1 VLALV
6 LESHDGPDSLVVREV
21 ADPVPGPEEVVVEVA
36 SAGVNRADLLQT
48 RGRYPGPP
56 MAHEIPGLEL
66 AGRVVAAGERATA
79 WQLGDPV
86 MGIVGGGAY
95 AERISV
101 HERQL
106 LAVPGSIDLALAGAV
121 PEVFVTAWDAF
132 LRGGLTSGRVALVH
146 AGASGV
152 GTAAI
157 QLAKAM
163 GATVV
168 VTTSARKVDACRA
181 LGADVVVD
189 YGAEDFVPAVKAL
202 GGADVVLD
210 VVGGDYLARNVDALR
225 TGGTIVQVGVMGG
238 GSATFPLGALLPKRA
253 TIVGTV
259 LRGRPI
265 EEKIAVTQ
273 RFAREV
279 LPWLADGTCRPV
291 IDARYALA
299 AAPDAHRRMEANDTI
314 GKLVLDLVSAG

>member
-1 VLALV
+1 VRALV

-21 ADPVPGPEEVVVEVA
+21 ADPVPGPEEVVVEVV

-106 LAVPGSIDLALAGAV
+106 LAVPGSIDLADAGAV

-132 LRGGLTSGRVALVH
+132 VRGGLTSGRVALVH

-259 LRGRPI
+259 LRGRQI
-265 EEKIAVTQ
+265 EEKIEVTQ

-291 IDARYALA
+291 IDARYTLA

>member
-1 VLALV
+1 M
-6 LESHDGPDSLVVREV
+6 LESYGGPEVLQLREV
-21 ADPVPGPEEVVVEVA
+21 PDPVPGPDEVVVRVVSTA
-36 SAGVNRADLLQT
+36 VNRADLLQT
-48 RGRYPGPP
+48 RGLYSGPP
-56 MAHEIPGLEL
+56 AAHEIPGLEL
-66 AGRVVAAGERATA
+66 AGRVVETGGRVTA
-79 WQLGDPV
+79 WKVGDAV

-95 AERISV
+95 AELVAV
-101 HERQL
+101 HERQVM
-106 LAVPGSIDLALAGAV
+106 AVPDALSLDVAGAV

-132 LRGGLTSGRVALVH
+132 VQGGLTAGRVALVH

-168 VTTSARKVDACRA
+168 VTASGGKVDACRG
-181 LGADVVVD
+181 LGADVAVD
-189 YGAEDFVPAVKAL
+189 YRSDDFVPVVKAL

-238 GSATFPLGALLPKRA
+238 GAATFPLGALLPKRA

-259 LRGRPI
+259 LRGRPL

-279 LPWLADGTCRPV
+279 LPWLADGTLRPV
-291 IDARYALA
+291 VDAHFPLA
-299 AAPDAHRRMEANDTI
+299 DVADAHRRVEANDTV
-314 GKLVLDLVSAG
+314 GKLVLDVTPA

>member
-1 VLALV
+1 
-6 LESHDGPDSLVVREV
+6 
-21 ADPVPGPEEVVVEVA
+21 
-36 SAGVNRADLLQT
+36 
-48 RGRYPGPP
+48 
-56 MAHEIPGLEL
+56 
-66 AGRVVAAGERATA
+66 
-79 WQLGDPV
+79 
-86 MGIVGGGAY
+86 
-95 AERISV
+95 
-101 HERQL
+101 
-106 LAVPGSIDLALAGAV
+106 
-121 PEVFVTAWDAF
+121 
-132 LRGGLTSGRVALVH
+132 
-146 AGASGV
+146 
-152 GTAAI
+152 
-157 QLAKAM
+157 
-163 GATVV
+163 
-168 VTTSARKVDACRA
+168 
-181 LGADVVVD
+181 VVVD

-259 LRGRPI
+259 LRGRQI
-265 EEKIAVTQ
+265 EEKIEVTQ

-291 IDARYALA
+291 IDARYTLA